1 MAEETVIPQG
11 GCQCGVV
18 RYAARSESSDAYYCH
33 CRMCQ
38 RAFGHLS
45 GVFCE
50 VERGNLVWEGGE
62 PAYYR
67 SSKIARRGF
76 CR

>member
-50 VERGNLVWEGGE
+50 VERGNLVWEGAE